1 MERRFNVTGSC
12 SPQRHYMVRLDDRL
26 KKIKEDYI
34 DYGSYFVINRGRQYG
49 KTTTLKALA
58 KYLSGDYVVFF
69 LDFQQMSTSTFAD
82 DTTFVKGF
90 VNRLLIA
97 LKRMTFADKE
107 KITELLTMLKER
119 HLDAGMEDL
128 FECLSSICELCSRPI
143 VLIIDEVDSAGN
155 NQVFIDFLAQLRGYY
170 LARDEMPVFH
180 SVVLAGVYSIKNL
193 KLKLRPESEH
203 QYNSPW
209 NIAADFD
216 VDMSFSTSQIAGMLE
231 EYEADYHTG
240 MNVQEMAEEIYQYTS
255 GYPVLVSSI
264 CKYID
269 EKLLG
274 RDNFEKLDK
283 AWTEAGIEEAV
294 RHILTDRMPLFE
306 SMIRH
311 LDDYPEMKQM
321 LQSMLFQGVEYTYN
335 QDVKEISLAAMF
347 GYVVSHAGK
356 VRVSNRIFETR
367 LYNYF
372 LSEAELPGSGSSRE
386 IASMA
391 RRDRS
396 YFFHDGMLDMDTVMR
411 RFVRTFSDL
420 YGEEDIRFV
429 EEYGRKFFLLYLIP
443 IINGTGNYYIEAQTR
458 NERRTDVIVDYLGEQ
473 FIIELKIWRGNEYNE
488 RGERQLADY
497 LEYYRKDRGY
507 LLSFNFNQKKE
518 VGVKE
523 LQIGDKTIVEAVV

>member
-209 NIAADFD
+209 NIAADFEIN
-216 VDMSFSTSQIAGMLE
+216 MSFSANQIAAMLS
-231 EYEADYHTG
+231 EYEADHHTG
-240 MNVQEMAEEIYQYTS
+240 MDIQAVAGEIYQYTS

-264 CKYID
+264 CKRID
-269 EKLLG
+269 ERLCGSEAFQFPK
-274 RDNFEKLDK
+274 D
-283 AWTEAGIEEAV
+283 AWSSAGVAEAV
-294 RHILTDRMPLFE
+294 KNILKVSTPLFE
-306 SMIRH
+306 SMVKQ
-311 LDDYPEMKQM
+311 LDLYEELRTILENIIYQGIKIPFSPDEKAV
-321 LQSMLFQGVEYTYN
+321 SMGL
-335 QDVKEISLAAMF
+335 MF
-347 GYVVSHAGK
+347 GYLTERNGQVVIA
-356 VRVSNRIFETR
+356 NRIFE
-367 LYNYF
+367 
-372 LSEAELPGSGSSRE
+372 
-386 IASMA
+386 M
-391 RRDRS
+391 
-396 YFFHDGMLDMDTVMR
+396 
-411 RFVRTFSDL
+411 
-420 YGEEDIRFV
+420 
-429 EEYGRKFFLLYLIP
+429 YLM
-443 IINGTGNYYIEAQTR
+443 NLFMTE
-458 NERRTDVIVDYLGEQ
+458 
-473 FIIELKIWRGNEYNE
+473 
-488 RGERQLADY
+488 
-497 LEYYRKDRGY
+497 
-507 LLSFNFNQKKE
+507 
-518 VGVKE
+518 
-523 LQIGDKTIVEAVV
+523 EAVRSQL